1 MRYDVPEIVIIPPK
15 HFSKQVKTE
24 ELYRTMRVM
33 LNAKIT
39 VTSDEVAAKDIFLK
53 MR

>member
-1 MRYDVPEIVIIPPK
+1 MPEIVIIPPK